1 MDRVKDVAHKV
12 AGDRSTEEST
22 FQFSPGYQHPTASQD
37 KPGLERDLEPKPT
50 KTHLPTDEGFQLYKA
65 AEKLTGKRVL
75 ITGGDSGIGRAVAI
89 LFAMEGARI
98 AITHLDTEQADAE
111 HTCQQVEKNGG
122 ECILWPVDLQTAGAC
137 QAVVKKAVD
146 RFGGLDVLVNNVA
159 YKAEQRDLLDI
170 TEEQWARTFRINIDS
185 YFFTTQAAVA
195 SMRNGGS
202 IINTTSVD
210 AYEGAGKHVDYAAS
224 KGAVISLT
232 RALSHQLVKRGIR
245 VNAVAAGHVWTP
257 LIASSLSEESQRTLT
272 STVPMGRLGQPSEIA
287 TIFVFLASSDSSYMT
302 GQTLHPNGGIPVSS

>member
-37 KPGLERDLEPKPT
+37 KPGLERDLEPKRT

-65 AEKLTGKRVL
+65 AGKLTGKRVL
-75 ITGGDSGIGRAVAI
+75 ITGGDSGIGRA
-89 LFAMEGARI
+89 
-98 AITHLDTEQADAE
+98 ADAE

-122 ECILWPVDLQTAGAC
+122 ECVLWPVDLQTAGAC